1 MSRTIT
7 SKYSPEFPSPKQ
19 PHDISSPRN
28 HAEAIAEIKIR
39 SIPETI
45 TSDGYRNFLLNNA
58 NPTDISSTG
67 NKYASAYAPYC
78 GKI

>member
-28 HAEAIAEIKIR
+28 HAETIAAIKIR
-39 SIPETI
+39 SIPEI
-45 TSDGYRNFLLNNA
+45 IKRDGERNFLLNNA
-58 NPTDISSTG
+58 SPADISTIG